1 MTIRP
6 TGRLETTPAGH
17 DLVLTRTYRAPI
29 EDVWA
34 SITESERTARW
45 FGPWQGEPGPG
56 RTIQVKLSYEEGQPW
71 SEYTVDA
78 CEPPY
83 RLALRAVDEHGS
95 WHLEVTLTEHEG
107 QTELVF
113 VHHLISPEQLP
124 EIGPGWDYYLD
135 ALGASRTD
143 ARRPEFD
150 DYYPALR
157 SHYSGL
163 AGQYS

>member
-1 MTIRP
+1 MSICP
-6 TGRLETTPAGH
+6 TGRLEQTPGGH

-45 FGPWQGEPGPG
+45 FGPWEGDAAPG
-56 RTIQVKLSYEEGQPW
+56 RTVRVKLSFEEGQPW
-71 SEYTVDA
+71 SEYTVEVCD
-78 CEPPY
+78 PPR

-95 WHLEVTLTEHEG
+95 WHLEVTLTERDG
-107 QTELVF
+107 QTELAF
-113 VHHLISPEQLP
+113 VHHLISIEQVP

-135 ALGASRTD
+135 ALGASRNGT
-143 ARRPEFD
+143 RHPEFD

-157 SHYSGL
+157 EHYVHL
-163 AGQYS
+163 AGRYS